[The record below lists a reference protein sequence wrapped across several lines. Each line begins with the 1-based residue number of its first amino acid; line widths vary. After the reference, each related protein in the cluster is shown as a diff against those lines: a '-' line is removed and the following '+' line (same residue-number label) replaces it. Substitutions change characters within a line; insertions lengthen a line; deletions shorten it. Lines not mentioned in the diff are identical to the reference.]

1 MSATDP
7 LVATFEHAVYDLGNA
22 DQNGPTAADVL
33 RCGRDMRAKRARLSA
48 VLAAAREVAAAYSG
62 PGLAGRDYDPDEV
75 AARVC
80 DLCNALTAA
89 DGAA

>member
-48 VLAAAREVAAAYSG
+48 VLAAARAVDATHGHGGSVIDAAVA
-62 PGLAGRDYDPDEV
+62 LAGALRALRD
-75 AARVC
+75 
-80 DLCNALTAA
+80 ALAAA